1 MPSKYLSPLTDVD
14 ALPELAPV
22 AEHERLKVLLPP
34 TPMVMDSEPEVP
46 LEPDQAPDAEQL
58 VARVDD
64 QVRVMEE
71 LTSAESAEEVR
82 ETVMF
87 CGAGA
92 EGSDPPPP
100 PPPQLVKI
108 KANVKIY
115 RDLLFIQFFL
125 F

>member
-1 MPSKYLSPLTDVD
+1 MVD
-14 ALPELAPV
+14 ALPALAPV
-22 AEHERLKVLLPP
+22 AEHVRLKVLLPP
-34 TPMVMDSEPEVP
+34 TPMVIDSEPEVP

-82 ETVMF
+82 ETIMF
-87 CGAGA
+87 CVAGA

-100 PPPQLVKI
+100 PPPHLVRRR
-108 KANVKIY
+108 ADMKIY
-115 RDLLFIQFFL
+115 RELLFI
-125 F
+125 

>member
-1 MPSKYLSPLTDVD
+1 MVD
-14 ALPELAPV
+14 ALPALAPV
-22 AEHERLKVLLPP
+22 AEHERLKVLLSP
-34 TPMVMDSEPEVP
+34 TPMVMDSDPEVP

-92 EGSDPPPP
+92 EGEDPPPP
-100 PPPQLVKI
+100 PPPQLAKRR
-108 KANVKIY
+108 ADMKIY

>member
-1 MPSKYLSPLTDVD
+1 LPSKYLSPFTVVD

-34 TPMVMDSEPEVP
+34 TPMVIDSEPEVP

-82 ETVMF
+82 ETIMF

-100 PPPQLVKI
+100 PPPQL
-108 KANVKIY
+108 ARRRADMKIY
-115 RDLLFIQFFL
+115 RELLFIQFFL

>member
-1 MPSKYLSPLTDVD
+1 MVD

-22 AEHERLKVLLPP
+22 AEQERLKVLVPP
-34 TPMVMDSEPEVP
+34 TPMVIDSEPVVP

-100 PPPQLVKI
+100 PPPQL
-108 KANVKIY
+108 ARRRTDMKIY
-115 RDLLFIQFFL
+115 RELLCIQFFL
-125 F
+125 FLIKIIYV

>member
-1 MPSKYLSPLTDVD
+1 MPSKYLSPLTVVD

-34 TPMVMDSEPEVP
+34 TPMVIDSEPEVP

-71 LTSAESAEEVR
+71 LTSAEAAEEVR

-87 CGAGA
+87 CGVGA
-92 EGSDPPPP
+92 EGEEPPPP
-100 PPPQLVKI
+100 PPPQLERRR
-108 KANVKIY
+108 ADVKIY
-115 RDLLFIQFFL
+115 RKFLFI
-125 F
+125 

>member
-1 MPSKYLSPLTDVD
+1 MVD

-92 EGSDPPPP
+92 EGEDPPPP

-108 KANVKIY
+108 KADVKIY
-115 RDLLFIQFFL
+115 RKLLFIKFFL
-125 F
+125 C

>member
-1 MPSKYLSPLTDVD
+1 MVD

-34 TPMVMDSEPEVP
+34 TPMVIDSEPEVP

-71 LTSAESAEEVR
+71 LTSTESAEAVR

-87 CGAGA
+87 CMAGA
-92 EGSDPPPP
+92 DPPLPPP
-100 PPPQLVKI
+100 PPPQPINRMVVSAGIIILM
-108 KANVKIY
+108 N
-115 RDLLFIQFFL
+115 L
-125 F
+125 

>member
-1 MPSKYLSPLTDVD
+1 MD

-34 TPMVMDSEPEVP
+34 TPMVMDSEPEAP
-46 LEPDQAPDAEQL
+46 LEPDQAPEAEQL
-58 VARVDD
+58 VAKVDD

-100 PPPQLVKI
+100 PPPQLAKRR
-108 KANVKIY
+108 ADMKIY

>member
-1 MPSKYLSPLTDVD
+1 
-14 ALPELAPV
+14 
-22 AEHERLKVLLPP
+22 
-34 TPMVMDSEPEVP
+34 MVIDSDPEVP

-87 CGAGA
+87 WGAGA
-92 EGSDPPPP
+92 EDEEPPPP
-100 PPPQLVKI
+100 PPPQLTI
-108 KANVKIY
+108 RTANVEIN
-115 RDLLFIQFFL
+115 IGQFFI
-125 F
+125 

>member
-1 MPSKYLSPLTDVD
+1 MVD

-22 AEHERLKVLLPP
+22 AEQERLKVLLPP
-34 TPMVMDSEPEVP
+34 TPMVIDSEPVVP

-100 PPPQLVKI
+100 PPPQLVRRRPNIKI
-108 KANVKIY
+108 KTG
-115 RDLLFIQFFL
+115 
-125 F
+125 